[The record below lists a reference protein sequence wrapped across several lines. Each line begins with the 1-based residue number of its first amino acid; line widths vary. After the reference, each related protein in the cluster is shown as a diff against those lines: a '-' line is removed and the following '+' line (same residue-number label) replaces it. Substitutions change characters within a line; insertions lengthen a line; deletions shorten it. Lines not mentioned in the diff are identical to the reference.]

1 MIPDD
6 RRIYHEPWLDERTRR
21 RPVGAG
27 HGIDVASQRADEL
40 DERCLAFLDARFV
53 HMPAMRPSALDL
65 ACGQGGQA
73 LRMAAAG
80 ARVTAVDLLDQGATL
95 QRAAAGLTLWQ
106 PPLFVRADFRS
117 LPETLPGAPYDVMV
131 CQRAIHY
138 VRYDE
143 AVTAMRTWLRYLKPG
158 GRIFLSAS
166 GLTSELGRGY
176 PHWGQPVAERWA
188 RLAPAM
194 ADRHDMRQPVCLYEA
209 MDLVT
214 LLHAAGFGIAEVF
227 RSPFGNV
234 KAVAFV

>member
-1 MIPDD
+1 MILDN
-6 RRIYHEPWLDERTRR
+6 RRTYNEPWLDERTRR

-27 HGIDVASQRADEL
+27 QGIDVASQRADDL
-40 DERCLAFLDARFV
+40 DERCLAFLDARFARN
-53 HMPAMRPSALDL
+53 PAVRPSALDL

-73 LRMAAAG
+73 LRMAAGG
-80 ARVTAVDLLDQGATL
+80 AQVTAIDRLDQGTTL
-95 QRAAAGLTLWQ
+95 QRAASDRALWQ
-106 PPLFVRADFRS
+106 PPVFVQADFRA
-117 LPETLPGAPYDVMV
+117 LPNALPGAPYDAII

-138 VRYDE
+138 VSYDE
-143 AVTAMRTWLRYLKPG
+143 ALTALQSWLRHLKPG

-166 GLTSELGRGY
+166 GLASELGRGY
-176 PHWGQPVAERWA
+176 PHWGRPVAERWA

-194 ADRHDMRQPVCLYEA
+194 ADRHDIRQPVCLYEA
-209 MDLVT
+209 MDLIN